1 MGKKRR
7 SEAARLGCIRQL
19 MLLGLLWGLFVVFN
33 TVVRKYAP
41 SLEFRLGQVSVMGF
55 ALAAAE
61 LIVAWWVSLKF
72 TNWLL
77 AEKLA
82 RAIAKEEAELE
93 RLEAE
98 AAAKKA
104 LAEAAK
110 AEAVQAEAEKEGQ

>member
-1 MGKKRR
+1 MRKKRK

-19 MLLGLLWGLFVVFN
+19 MLMGLLWGIFVGFN
-33 TVVRKYAP
+33 TLTRKFAP
-41 SLEFRLGQVSVMGF
+41 SLEFRLGQVSVIGF

-82 RAIAKEEAELE
+82 RAIAKEEEERE

-98 AAAKKA
+98 RAAKQA
-104 LAEAAK
+104 LPVVIESEAAK
-110 AEAVQAEAEKEGQ
+110 EEQ